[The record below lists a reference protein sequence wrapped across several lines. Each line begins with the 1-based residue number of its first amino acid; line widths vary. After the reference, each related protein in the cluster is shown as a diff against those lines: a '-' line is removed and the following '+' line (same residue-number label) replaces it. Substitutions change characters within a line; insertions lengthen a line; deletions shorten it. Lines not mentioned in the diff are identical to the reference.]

1 MPDKELADLLAGAD
15 MTEVGRRIRQ
25 ARVTKGLTQ
34 TDLAGGE
41 VSIGYVSRIESGK
54 RRPDAG
60 LLERLAGRLRMSP
73 LVLLSGVPD
82 PVVTGLQVA
91 LDHAELSLRGGSPE
105 EAKQQL
111 DAIWSDVLACE
122 VPDLVRRVRLTRALT
137 LEALGQLDD
146 AIIELEDHLAD
157 GSQVG
162 GDSVRAAVALS
173 RCYRESGDLA
183 RAIEIG
189 ERHLDAL
196 RHLHLDGSD
205 EAVQLVVTVAAAYF
219 EQGDVAHAARMC
231 RRAIEQAE
239 DLGSPVAKASAYWN
253 ASAMESNRGAIDT
266 AVPLA
271 AKALKLL
278 ESVEDNRNLGRL
290 RSALGRMQLCLDPP
304 QIDDARAN
312 LEAARTQLLWS
323 SASPIDVGRN
333 DVAIA
338 RAELLSGDIG
348 AAETGAANVLEQIHG
363 SAPLLSA
370 EALML
375 LGEAAAVRGDGDD
388 AARHYREVVMELSSI
403 GSDRGAAAA
412 WFELGGLLDEL
423 GLEREAHDAYRSA
436 AASTGLV
443 SFYSAQRDRLLRE

>member
-1 MPDKELADLLAGAD
+1 MPENELADLLAGAD

-54 RRPDAG
+54 RRPDPG
-60 LLERLAGRLRMSP
+60 LLERLAGRLHLSP

-82 PVVTGLQVA
+82 PVATGLQVA
-91 LDHAELSLRGGSPE
+91 LDHAELSLRGGSPA

-111 DAIWSDVLACE
+111 DAIWSDLVAGAT
-122 VPDLVRRVRLTRALT
+122 PDLERRARLTRALT

-146 AIIELEDHLAD
+146 AIIELEDRLAD
-157 GSQVG
+157 RSHDG
-162 GDSVRAAVALS
+162 GDSIRAAVALC
-173 RCYRESGDLA
+173 RCYRESGDLV

-196 RHLHLDGSD
+196 RRLHLDGSD
-205 EAVQLVVTVAAAYF
+205 ESVQLVVTLAAAYF
-219 EQGDVAHAARMC
+219 EQGDVGHAVRMC

-253 ASAMESNRGAIDT
+253 ASAMESNRGAVDA

-278 ESVEDNRNLGRL
+278 ESVEDNRNLARL
-290 RSALGRMQLCLDPP
+290 RSELGRMQLCMDPP
-304 QIDDARAN
+304 QVDEGRAN
-312 LEAARTQLLWS
+312 LDAAGAQLLWS
-323 SASPIDVGRN
+323 SASPIDIGRN
-333 DVAIA
+333 TVAIA
-338 RAELLSGDIG
+338 RAELLSGDIR
-348 AAETGAANVLEQIHG
+348 AAEERAAAVLDQVRG
-363 SAPLLSA
+363 SAPLLSV
-370 EALML
+370 EALMV
-375 LGEAAAVRGDGDD
+375 LGQAAAMRSDGED
-388 AARHYREVVMELSSI
+388 AARRYREAVMELSSI

-443 SFYSAQRDRLLRE
+443 SFYSAQRNRLLRG